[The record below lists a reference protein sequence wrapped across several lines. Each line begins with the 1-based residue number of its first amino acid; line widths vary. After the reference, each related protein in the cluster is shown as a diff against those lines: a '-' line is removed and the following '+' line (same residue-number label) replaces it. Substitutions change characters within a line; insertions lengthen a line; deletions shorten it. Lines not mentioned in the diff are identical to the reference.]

1 MRSHTRR
8 RRRAGF
14 THGFTLVELLVVI
27 GIIALLISILL
38 PALQKAKE
46 QAMALK
52 CQTNLRTMMQAV
64 LMFAADYKGVL
75 PGNDSDRTNP
85 DWWKRD
91 PYWGP
96 PQGKNVA
103 SFPLSDA
110 PRNGTLWKYVR
121 NKDVYFCPSQQNH
134 GAVLLHDGSNAAFD
148 YAMFKSFTGAKLNKI
163 KTISW
168 FNPFPGPKGNKIF
181 PGARQMPTPY
191 IIQEHPSTINGT
203 NPEPGHSNDDGSTTV
218 HSGGTY
224 YASIDGSTHHFIE
237 HRWPKPPVRADFGG
251 SGMAERWVSQDP
263 LTAGVKHLGKSSCQW
278 GMWND
283 VPAGPVWGED

>member
-1 MRSHTRR
+1 MRSHTSR

-52 CQTNLRTMMQAV
+52 CQTNLRTMMQGV

-75 PGNDSDRTNP
+75 PGNDGDRGNP

-96 PQGKNVA
+96 PQGKNVS

-110 PRNGTLWKYVR
+110 PRNGTLWKYIR

-237 HRWPKPPVRADFGG
+237 HRWPKPPVRSDFDGK
-251 SGMAERWVSQDP
+251 GMAERWVSQDP
-263 LTAGVKHLGKSSCQW
+263 LSAGVKQLGRSN
-278 GMWND
+278 GMFGQWND
-283 VPAGPVWGED
+283 VPASAWPAD